1 MEKKREV
8 GTKGKREGGTK
19 GRRGE
24 KVVKMSKA
32 CISWCFGLNDTQIQ
46 PNKLRKPNTRFSTHH
61 WCTVETESLSS
72 QAVYGKGRLMK
83 MNAG

>member
-8 GTKGKREGGTK
+8 GTKGKREEGTK

-61 WCTVETESLSS
+61 WCTVETRACRVRLFT
-72 QAVYGKGRLMK
+72 GKG
-83 MNAG
+83 G